1 MRQLKQ
7 LDDQGLTMAQA
18 HRAIADALVSGK
30 PFYVGRPGGTESEG
44 MRFFVEKRLASKKPT
59 PPSYSTW
66 FKEFVQ
72 RGPGVTHFSDSDL
85 DVFCQHYLTA
95 TLEADILAYGRFAP
109 GAVGIAQTVSKTGTV
124 VTDFSHLEPLLALEN
139 NISPWTLALDGKK
152 VLVIHPFGTSI
163 REQYARRLEVTNLS
177 KILPEFDLGTLVPP
191 LTFAGETSNAP
202 WRATFANL
210 AEQAMAKNFDV
221 AIIGAGGYG
230 LPLARGIRQAGRQA
244 IHLGGTTQLLFG
256 IRGKRWDSDPEFSHF
271 FDDTWVRP
279 RPEETPRQKELVE
292 GGIYW

>member
-1 MRQLKQ
+1 MKQLRQLNK
-7 LDDQGLTMAQA
+7 QGLTMAQT
-18 HRAIADALVSGK
+18 HQAISDALVSGK

-44 MRFFVEKRLASKKPT
+44 MRFFVEKRLASRKPT

-66 FKEFVQ
+66 FKEFAQ
-72 RGPGVTHFSDSDL
+72 RGPGVIHFSDFDL
-85 DVFCQHYLTA
+85 DIFCQHYFTA

-109 GAVGIAQTVSKTGTV
+109 GAVGIAQTVSKTWSV

-139 NISPWTLALDGKK
+139 NISPWTLALEGKK
-152 VLVIHPFGTSI
+152 VLIVHPFETSI
-163 REQYARRLEVTNLS
+163 RKQYARRREVTNVSTFVPHFEL
-177 KILPEFDLGTLVPP
+177 DTLVPP

-202 WRATFANL
+202 WLETFTTL
-210 AEQAMAKNFDV
+210 AQQAMARKFDV

-230 LPLARGIRQAGRQA
+230 LPLARAIKQAGRQA

-279 RPEETPRQKELVE
+279 LPEETPRQIELVE